1 MDWTTVVFLGMGMV
15 SLLILMSIIIFGTRK
30 TAEYKELQ
38 KTLGKKSSEL
48 DSDTKALWKALKA
61 SESEKE
67 KILERLKNLEAIV
80 TSEAYEAITAGEE
93 QENIQIHLDEEEPEE
108 LNDADKAAKI
118 AKRVR

>member
-1 MDWTTVVFLGMGMV
+1 MEWSTVIFLTAGMV
-15 SLLILMSIIIFGTRK
+15 SVVLLMGIIIFGTRK

-61 SESEKE
+61 SEAEKE
-67 KILERLKNLEAIV
+67 EILQRLQNLETIV
-80 TSEAYEAITAGEE
+80 TSEAWESIQSGEAPET
-93 QENIQIHLDEEEPEE
+93 EE
-108 LNDADKAAKI
+108 LNDADKAAKM